1 MINILIV
8 SHGALADGLKD
19 SAAMFFGDGAEKIST
34 LGLYPGDTIEDLQSK
49 IETIIREKCTED
61 GMMIFVD
68 MLMGSP
74 FNMAC
79 LAMRGLIEEGY
90 KLQCFTGINL
100 PVLMEVMA
108 GADYMTLDEMTE
120 TVERVCCDSFVNV
133 RKTMEF

>member
-19 SAAMFFGDGAEKIST
+19 SAQMFFGDGAEKIST
-34 LGLYPGDTIEDLQSK
+34 LSLNLGDTIEELKDR
-49 IETIIREKCTED
+49 IEKVIREKCTED

-74 FNMAC
+74 FNMAT
-79 LAMRGLIEEGY
+79 LAMHELIDEGY

-100 PVLMEVMA
+100 PVLMEVMG
-108 GADYMTLDEMTE
+108 GADYMTLEEMTE
-120 TVERVCCDSFVNV
+120 TVENVCCDSFVNV
-133 RKTMEF
+133 RKKMEF